1 MSDRFK
7 SILVTG
13 AEGQLGS
20 EIKDLE
26 RYYSNYKILFVGKSK
41 LDITCR
47 RKLDKFF
54 KSQKIDIII
63 NCAAYTNVVKAESEV
78 DVVEAVNV
86 LAVENLAKLAKKYS
100 IKLIH
105 ISTNDVFDG
114 QNTNPYNE
122 VDDTNPVNVYGQS
135 KLDGEKL
142 MVSVNPKNS
151 VIIRTSWVYSKHG
164 NNFVKSMIRLASEKK
179 AIRVVNDQF
188 GTPTSAVD
196 LASLIMKILPDI
208 FSPGVEIYHY
218 SNEGSTSW
226 FEFSKEIFLQLGFKY
241 SVQPVSTSDYG
252 EAVERPTTTVLNK
265 RKIKESFEINIP
277 YWKVSLRT
285 FIKELEQTKR

>member
-1 MSDRFK
+1 M
-7 SILVTG
+7 VTG

-26 RYYSNYKILFVGKSK
+26 RYYSNYKILFLGKSK

-63 NCAAYTNVVKAESEV
+63 NCAAYTNVVKAETEV

-86 LAVENLAKLAKKYS
+86 LAVESLAKLAKKYS

-114 QNTNPYNE
+114 QNTTPYNE

-179 AIRVVNDQF
+179 AIRVVNDQL

-285 FIKELEQTKR
+285 FIKELEQTRR

>member
-1 MSDRFK
+1 LSDRFK

-26 RYYSNYKILFVGKSK
+26 RYYSNYKILFLGKSK

-196 LASLIMKILPDI
+196 LASLIMEILPDI

-285 FIKELEQTKR
+285 FIKELEQTRR

>member
-164 NNFVKSMIRLASEKK
+164 NNFVKSMIRLASEKN

-285 FIKELEQTKR
+285 FIKELKQTKR